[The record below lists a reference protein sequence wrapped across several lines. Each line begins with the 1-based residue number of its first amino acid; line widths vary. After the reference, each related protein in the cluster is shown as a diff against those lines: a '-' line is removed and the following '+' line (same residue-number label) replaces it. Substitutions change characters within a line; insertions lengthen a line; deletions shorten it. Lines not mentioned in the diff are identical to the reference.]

1 MIGEAG
7 DVEVH
12 KETKST
18 DFKAILDK
26 KAKRKARRKDNA
38 RFIAKCDGKKIKP
51 NRKAIRAKLDAIIS
65 LLVRMRDKKIAG
77 GFCLVCR
84 AKKSLGMI
92 QDRGMNPIALGYHVI
107 RRGREAVRWA
117 LQNVV
122 GACSACNQYER
133 LARYQ
138 QPDIL
143 RRIHSALVG
152 EETLRNLEETARA
165 GAKFSTEELRVML
178 ENCKSLLERPLT

>member
-1 MIGEAG
+1 MIEDARIEERSISHQKG
-7 DVEVH
+7 DLLSVLAKSKAR
-12 KETKST
+12 KE
-18 DFKAILDK
+18 
-26 KAKRKARRKDNA
+26 RRKDNA
-38 RFIAKCDGKKIKP
+38 AFQAKVAGKP
-51 NRKAIRAKLDAIIS
+51 LLQNRKEVRARLDAIIS
-65 LLVRMRDKKIAG
+65 LIVRMRDKKLAG

-92 QDRGMNPIALGYHVI
+92 PNRGMNPIALGYHVI

-117 LQNVV
+117 LENVV

-143 RRIHSALVG
+143 RRIHSELVG

-165 GAKFSTEELRVML
+165 GAKFSTAELRETLARLKTYL
-178 ENCKSLLERPLT
+178 EARP